1 MPGTESALPA
11 TCIRFRPTGDGRT
24 KNVLIVANAGGT
36 VQHWHMTSGK
46 CLSTMTFGNGDAED
60 QVYCL
65 DYRPDGDQFAASGK
79 DPAIKVIDDATK
91 AVVTKMKGGDGHGI
105 MSSAGHSNRVFSIKW
120 HPEDENV
127 VFSAGWD
134 NTIQIWDVRVGRS
147 MRSIYGPHVCGDS
160 LDFSAG
166 TILAGSWRAE
176 EQLQTWDYG
185 TGELIETF
193 PWATSLMGG
202 AMPCQLYAAQF
213 SKETS
218 APGAAGPARYVA
230 AGGSGACE
238 ARVFDMAAPRNTD
251 GAPALVGT
259 IAGMARGIFSVDWA
273 PPVLDAHGDLAPS
286 RVALAGGDST
296 VRIVELEK
304 RPDDDMIR
312 PGTSTV
318 RVAGDAGSQQR
329 AMLAAAEAEVGG
341 AAPLV
346 ASRLAAADSAAEVEP
361 DPDEER
367 WTAAA
372 EDEE

>member
-1 MPGTESALPA
+1 
-11 TCIRFRPTGDGRT
+11 
-24 KNVLIVANAGGT
+24 
-36 VQHWHMTSGK
+36 
-46 CLSTMTFGNGDAED
+46 MTFGNGDAED

-105 MSSAGHSNRVFSIKW
+105 MSLAGHSEPRVLDQVA
-120 HPEDENV
+120 PGGRER
-127 VFSAGWD
+127 
-134 NTIQIWDVRVGRS
+134 RVLGRLGQHDPDLG
-147 MRSIYGPHVCGDS
+147 RACRPLHALDLRPARVWRL
-160 LDFSAG
+160 LDFGGQSSRARGAPRSSCRRG
-166 TILAGSWRAE
+166 TTARASSSRRSRGRHHSWAARCRASF
-176 EQLQTWDYG
+176 TR
-185 TGELIETF
+185 
-193 PWATSLMGG
+193 
-202 AMPCQLYAAQF
+202 AQF

-218 APGAAGPARYVA
+218 APGAAGPARPVA

-318 RVAGDAGSQQR
+318 RVAGVTQVRSS
-329 AMLAAAEAEVGG
+329 V
-341 AAPLV
+341 PC
-346 ASRLAAADSAAEVEP
+346 SRLRRPRWAALR
-361 DPDEER
+361 R
-367 WTAAA
+367 WSRVAWPRLTARRRSNPIPMRSDGPQPPRTRS
-372 EDEE
+372 E